1 MGEETGI
8 EEEEAKALDPEAP
21 PGDIGE
27 ELRQRYLAQGRE
39 LLSDSL
45 PTHLDPRIVRRLEPL
60 LGDVSDVRVHTGKA
74 ATAAARAMEARA
86 FAVGDQD
93 IFIDEAEYHPGT
105 EKGDTLLAHEVA
117 HTVDASTGFGLSSE
131 RHGGEEEAF
140 AREVE
145 MAFAQE
151 DAVPEAEPEVTE
163 ASPASGAQT
172 EVSEGEP
179 NVDVQALESRIMA
192 IMEEQEKRDRDR
204 HGH

>member
-1 MGEETGI
+1 MDEETDI
-8 EEEEAKALDPEAP
+8 VEEEQATAEHAP
-21 PGDIGE
+21 LSGDIGE

-45 PTHLDPRIVRRLEPL
+45 PSHLDPRIARRLEPL
-60 LGDVSDVRVHTGKA
+60 LGDVSGVRVHTGRA
-74 ATAAARAMEARA
+74 ATAAARAMDARA

-117 HTVDASTGFGLSSE
+117 HTVDASTGFGLSSS

-151 DAVPEAEPEVTE
+151 DAVPEVEQEVTE
-163 ASPASGAQT
+163 PTRASGTQT

-179 NVDVQALESRIMA
+179 KVDVQALEDRIMSL
-192 IMEEQEKRDRDR
+192 MKEQEERERDR